1 MVMTPSD
8 MNDLLELR
16 MRVFVTGASGHIASA
31 VIPELLNHGHEVMGL
46 ARSDASPGGVAA
58 LGAEV
63 RRGDLD
69 DLDGLAAAAG
79 EADGVIHLA
88 FKHEAMRTG
97 AFMGAIDAD
106 MAAHQAIGNALVG
119 SGKPFVSTGGTLMLA
134 MAGITGRSGTEDD
147 QSEGGPRTDAANYT
161 IALSRRGVRSSVVR
175 LAPMVHSDLDHGG
188 FTHALIGF
196 ARESGAAAYTGDGS
210 NVWPA
215 ANTYDIGVLYRLAL
229 EKAPAGST
237 LHGVGDTGIPRKV
250 IAETIAGKLGIETK
264 SITDDQAPQYLGFL
278 AAFAGLDNPTSN
290 DRTRELLGWEPTHP
304 GWVEDLETGHYFA
317 TAARGRT
324 PHVAFATKS
333 SDSRSES

>member
-1 MVMTPSD
+1 
-8 MNDLLELR
+8 
-16 MRVFVTGASGHIASA
+16 MRVFITGASGHIASA
-31 VIPELLNHGHEVMGL
+31 VIPELLDNGHQVVGL
-46 ARSDASPGGVAA
+46 ARSDASAEAVAA

-69 DLDGLAAAAG
+69 DLDGLAAAAA

-97 AFMGAIDAD
+97 DFMGAVDSD
-106 MAAHQAIGNALVG
+106 LAAHRGDRRDPARHRQAVRDDRRHPDARD
-119 SGKPFVSTGGTLMLA
+119 GGDHRPPAAPRT
-134 MAGITGRSGTEDD
+134 TSP
-147 QSEGGPRTDAANYT
+147 GGPRVDAGTTRSAS
-161 IALSRRGVRSSVVR
+161 AEQGVRSSVVR
-175 LAPMVHSDLDHGG
+175 LAPMVHSDLDHHG
-188 FTHALIGF
+188 FTHALIDF

-250 IAETIAGKLGIETK
+250 IAETIAGKLGIEAK
-264 SITDDQAPQYLGFL
+264 SITAEEAPQYLGFL

-304 GWVEDLETGHYFA
+304 GWIEDVETGHYFA
-317 TAARGRT
+317 
-324 PHVAFATKS
+324 
-333 SDSRSES
+333 